1 MALAEYTSIEFN
13 SLINIVTPLE
23 RYSGSIFTSAN
34 NLLSFP
40 KEVGFVNSNA
50 IVTLSEIIKNE
61 NSLAQVLDKNYIRFL
76 NKIEREYNYFN
87 SEIPLHIVKQ
97 KFGNIYSILQSF
109 NFENI
114 FVEFTFDN
122 ALLFSIK
129 NYDDKFIIQYFLEYD
144 HYSDDD
150 VEIIFSD
157 LSSINKFQEL
167 KFENLKSF
175 LQNKIQFSFI

>member
-1 MALAEYTSIEFN
+1 MALAEYTSTEFN
-13 SLINIVTPLE
+13 SLINIVAPLE
-23 RYSGSIFTSAN
+23 RYNGSIFTSAN

-50 IVTLSEIIKNE
+50 IVTLSEIIKTE
-61 NSLAQVLDKNYIRFL
+61 NSLTQVLDKNYIRFL
-76 NKIEREYNYFN
+76 NKIEKEYNLYN
-87 SEIPLHIVKQ
+87 SEIPLHFVKQ
-97 KFGNIYSILQSF
+97 KFGYIYSILQSF

-114 FVEFTFDN
+114 SVEYTFDN

-129 NYDDKFIIQYFLEYD
+129 NDDDKFIIQYFLEYD
-144 HYSDDD
+144 NNTEDD